1 MSELSLEMSEKFD
14 KDDADFIRSEL
25 NKYLMV
31 SEPSIVFRR
40 SADPSLTSFIELVGN
55 VYAWLPIKEAATVFL
70 MRLDVSGSWHD
81 MG

>member
-40 SADPSLTSFIELVGN
+40 SADPTLISFIELAGEV
-55 VYAWLPIKEAATVFL
+55 VC
-70 MRLDVSGSWHD
+70 LDAN
-81 MG
+81 